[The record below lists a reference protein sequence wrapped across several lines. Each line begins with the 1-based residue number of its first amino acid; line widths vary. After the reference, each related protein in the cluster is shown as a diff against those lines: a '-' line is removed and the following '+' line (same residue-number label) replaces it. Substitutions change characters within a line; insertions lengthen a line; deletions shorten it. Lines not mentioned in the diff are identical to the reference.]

1 MSLISPALAGSL
13 PLAQQSNRD
22 YVYPLTE
29 KNNKTQ
35 TKIYENTVSD
45 IEQQIEQ
52 DFNPCHRGNQV
63 GEHCDNILPQYDKLT
78 YHLTYDKLTV
88 WREFSAAM

>member
-63 GEHCDNILPQYDKLT
+63 GEHCDNILPQDDKLT